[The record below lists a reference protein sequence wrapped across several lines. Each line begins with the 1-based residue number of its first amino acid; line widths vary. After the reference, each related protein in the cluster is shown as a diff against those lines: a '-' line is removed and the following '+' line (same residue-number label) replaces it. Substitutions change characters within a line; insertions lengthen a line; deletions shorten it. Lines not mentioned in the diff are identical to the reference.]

1 MPKLDFFSGQPDD
14 EAKASKEASGASGSG
29 DSWDDAFAGMQK
41 LDLFEDDPQEVSVP
55 EAAAPDVTQVFSV
68 PETPVAAAPEPALQ
82 AADQKEAVGKSVF
95 ESLFADD
102 DFEEEEPV
110 RPAKSGLFG
119 SRGKAKKEA
128 PAQAPVFAGLFDDD
142 PEEDAPSAP
151 APLTEVAPVTL
162 AAEPASQPEPEPVPV
177 MLPEQ
182 EPVTI
187 NVAPPAPAEPAPQP
201 AAVPVFSEEKVPE
214 SEPAPSRSPSGRVKP
229 IDWHADLLSSIQPA
243 QTARPA
249 AVPGVPA
256 APSVPQPAAP
266 MEEPA
271 WKPIL
276 ESAMMERSE
285 EPLDYTADEA
295 ATRTFVPGSVPE
307 SPVPLQPEPAPV
319 APRHSIDQ
327 PDALGSLFD
336 DDPQEPQHS
345 AKDIASNIAASFDG
359 GEEDLFGG
367 FDDFGAAPVQP
378 APVQPQD
385 ATSDDIFGGG
395 LYDADPDAD
404 DGDFGEEPPPRAPRA
419 RRVQDYPGGGGN
431 KKIGMFVAIAVVIL
445 ALLVA
450 VYFLFFNKKDQKD
463 PVNSA
468 STPPASVST
477 SAAASSE
484 SSSVPAEPVLEA
496 IPRNEWYLQL
506 VNREHALDASYA
518 PELGTVDGQQ
528 LDARIVE
535 PMNQMIAAA
544 KNDGIT
550 LKPMA
555 GYRSYERQKA
565 SYEKGTTDCPPGASE
580 HNLGMSADIMS
591 TEDTSYDSAT
601 FEKTKAFAWLQ
612 ERAAEYGFILRYP
625 SDKKA
630 VTGFDYEPWHYRYVG
645 SEQAAKIKASGLT
658 LEEYLAQPNPTA

>member
-29 DSWDDAFAGMQK
+29 DNWDDAFAGMQK

-68 PETPVAAAPEPALQ
+68 PETPVAAAQEPASQ
-82 AADQKEAVGKSVF
+82 AMDQKEAVGKSVF
-95 ESLFADD
+95 ESLFADE
-102 DFEEEEPV
+102 DFEEEEPA
-110 RPAKSGLFG
+110 RPAKGGLFG

-128 PAQAPVFAGLFDDD
+128 QAPAFAGLFDDD
-142 PEEDAPSAP
+142 PEEDAPAAP

-162 AAEPASQPEPEPVPV
+162 AAEPAPQPAPEPSPAA
-177 MLPEQ
+177 

-187 NVAPPAPAEPAPQP
+187 SVAPPAPAAEPAPQP
-201 AAVPVFSEEKVPE
+201 AAVPVFSEEKMPE

-229 IDWHADLLSSIQPA
+229 IDWHADLLSRIQPT
-243 QTARPA
+243 QTVQPA
-249 AVPGVPA
+249 AMPGGPA
-256 APSVPQPAAP
+256 APSVPQPVTP
-266 MEEPA
+266 LEEPA

-285 EPLDYTADEA
+285 EPADYTADEA
-295 ATRTFVPGSVPE
+295 ATRTFVPGGMPE
-307 SPVPLQPEPAPV
+307 PAASARQEPAPV
-319 APRHSIDQ
+319 VPRHAVDQ
-327 PDALGSLFD
+327 PDTLGSLFD
-336 DDPQEPQHS
+336 SDPEEPQHS
-345 AKDIASNIAASFDG
+345 AKDIASNIAASFEG

-431 KKIGMFVAIAVVIL
+431 KKIGMFVAIAVVVL

-450 VYFLFFNKKDQKD
+450 VYFLFFNKKDQKE
-463 PVNSA
+463 PVS
-468 STPPASVST
+468 SVPTPPASVSA
-477 SAAASSE
+477 SASAPGEASSAPE
-484 SSSVPAEPVLEA
+484 EPALEA

-528 LDARIVE
+528 LDARVVE

-550 LKPMA
+550 LKLMA

-591 TEDTSYDSAT
+591 TEDTSYDAAT

-612 ERAAEYGFILRYP
+612 EHAAEYGFILRYP
-625 SDKKA
+625 SDKKD